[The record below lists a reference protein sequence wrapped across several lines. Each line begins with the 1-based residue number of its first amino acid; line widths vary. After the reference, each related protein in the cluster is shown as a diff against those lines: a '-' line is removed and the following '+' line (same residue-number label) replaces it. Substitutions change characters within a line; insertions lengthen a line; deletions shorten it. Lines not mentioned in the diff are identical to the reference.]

1 MNNLSKEKEAL
12 FKIILTALFA
22 ALCFVGVLIRI
33 PLPTGAFVHLGNAMC
48 ILASL
53 LIGGIYGGIAGSLGM
68 GLFDLTHGYLG
79 AGLLRTFLLKFFM
92 GLIAG
97 LVFKLIL
104 KKKLNVKKLTIVFL
118 VIIGLLFITLLTL
131 SIVSYNNGFV
141 ITYTKNG
148 ELVTKTVIIKWIIP
162 LFVGVMLILAVVDLI
177 LEKKFG
183 KVSNAALIAA
193 TCGVAFNTFG
203 EVYIKALLYYWINS
217 AYGSFNDAYLYAVAE
232 LPATIITSVLTV
244 TIIGFIYYPIYRAT
258 RDFNPIDYA
267 SKFINDSDEESIA
280 LKEFEEEIEKEKDA
294 EN

>member
-1 MNNLSKEKEAL
+1 MSKQKQAL

-33 PLPTGAFVHLGNAMC
+33 PLPTGAFVHLGNMIC
-48 ILASL
+48 ILAAL

-92 GLIAG
+92 GFIAG
-97 LVFKLIL
+97 ALFKLIL
-104 KKKLNVKKLTIVFL
+104 KKKLNVKKLTIIF
-118 VIIGLLFITLLTL
+118 VIILGLLFITTLTL

-162 LFVGVMLILAVVDLI
+162 LFVGVMFTLAIVDLA
-177 LEKKFG
+177 LEKKIG
-183 KVSNAALIAA
+183 KVASAALIASSVA
-193 TCGVAFNTFG
+193 VAFNTFG
-203 EVYIKALLYYWINS
+203 EVYIKALLYWWINS

-244 TIIGFIYYPIYRAT
+244 TIIGFIYFPIYLAT
-258 RDFNPIDYA
+258 KSFNPLDYVTPL
-267 SKFINDSDEESIA
+267 IEENNDEENEENE
-280 LKEFEEEIEKEKDA
+280 LEEIKDA
-294 EN
+294 EI

>member
-1 MNNLSKEKEAL
+1 MTKEKKAL
-12 FKIILTALFA
+12 IKVILTALFS
-22 ALCFVGVLIRI
+22 ALCFIGVLIRI
-33 PLPTGAFVHLGNAMC
+33 PLPTGAFVHLGNMIC

-79 AGLLRTFLLKFFM
+79 AGLLRTFILKFLM

-104 KKKLNVKKLTIVFL
+104 KKKLNVKKLTIIF
-118 VIIGLLFITLLTL
+118 VILLGLAFIA
-131 SIVSYNNGFV
+131 SIVLSVISYNNGFV

-148 ELVTKTVIIKWIIP
+148 EAVTKTVIVKWIIP
-162 LFVGVMLILAVVDLI
+162 LFIGVMLTLGIIDLV
-177 LEKKFG
+177 LEKKLG
-183 KVSNAALIAA
+183 KVAGAALIAA
-193 TCGVAFNTFG
+193 TCGVVLNTLG
-203 EVYIKALLYYWINS
+203 EIYLKALLYYWIS
-217 AYGSFNDAYLYAVAE
+217 SSYASFNDAYLYAIAE

-258 RDFNPIDYA
+258 KEFNPIDYA
-267 SKFINDSDEESIA
+267 SQFIDEE
-280 LKEFEEEIEKEKDA
+280 KEETIDDDLDDEEKEA